1 MEFKFKVG
9 DKVRVVPEADV
20 DINKSLNVEVGDE
33 GVVTMQGGVYS
44 TGIPGVVV
52 TNEKF
57 KSGANMYGKHGVWFY
72 EEELE
77 LVS

>member
-1 MEFKFKVG
+1 MESKFNVG
-9 DKVRVVPEADV
+9 DKVRVTPEAEV
-20 DINKSLNVEVGDE
+20 AMNRELNVEVGDE

-44 TGIPGVVV
+44 IGVSGVVV

-57 KSGANMYGKHGVWFY
+57 KSGADMYGLHGVWFY
-72 EEELE
+72 DEELE